1 MKRAMSLAWSLV
13 ATLLALVVTTTS
25 VSAEEAVI
33 APEAKTAKPIAVG
46 VAMPK
51 VTVKSAEGESIEL
64 SSLHKDGPVVIVFF
78 RGGWCPICSKHTAE
92 LAKIQPQLKKFGATM
107 VGISPDD
114 PTHSRQNIAKNS
126 IPFPILSDSE
136 VAAAKA
142 FGLAFRVDDE
152 TVKKYQ
158 GFGID
163 LEKASGKSHHALP
176 VPAVFIVDRGG
187 KIIFAHSDPDYRQ
200 RLEPARIVEA
210 LAKSRR

>member
-1 MKRAMSLAWSLV
+1 MVSRRDDGGWKAVLMDFGLASDANASDRL
-13 ATLLALVVTTTS
+13 TQSGS
-25 VSAEEAVI
+25 VMGTPVYM
-33 APEAKTAKPIAVG
+33 APEQASGEVSRLDRRTDVYSLGAMFYELLVG
-46 VAMPK
+46 EPPF
-51 VTVKSAEGESIEL
+51 
-64 SSLHKDGPVVIVFF
+64 D
-78 RGGWCPICSKHTAE
+78 
-92 LAKIQPQLKKFGATM
+92 GATM

-114 PTHSRQNIAKNS
+114 PAHSRQNIAKNS

-142 FGLAFRVDDE
+142 FRLAFRVDDE